1 MLKNYRFNIGKRFAM
16 PPTMRLCMSSA
27 TKYAQTNNP
36 LEVKMSSEMNATVG
50 SKVIVKVGCREI
62 EAVVLEITEAGC
74 RVKSIASGK
83 EFSVKKILRII
94 EPEDTSVEVEEL
106 DAPNPAPESA
116 PAEKPVKKL
125 SLLDAA
131 VEVLKTSGQPM
142 NTREIVKAATESGL
156 WIPTACRTPEQTL
169 YGSIFRE
176 IATKENPR
184 IVKAEQKGKFILG

>member
-1 MLKNYRFNIGKRFAM
+1 
-16 PPTMRLCMSSA
+16 
-27 TKYAQTNNP
+27 
-36 LEVKMSSEMNATVG
+36 MSSETNATVG

-62 EAVVLEITEAGC
+62 EAVVLEVTESGC
-74 RVKSIASGK
+74 RVKSIACGK
-83 EFSVKKILRII
+83 EFSVKKILRVI
-94 EPEDTSVEVEEL
+94 EPEDTSLEVEEQ

-116 PAEKPVKKL
+116 APVKPVKKL

-142 NTREIVKAATESGL
+142 NTREIVKAATDTAL

-184 IVKAEQKGKFILG
+184 IVKAEQKGKFRLA

>member
-1 MLKNYRFNIGKRFAM
+1 
-16 PPTMRLCMSSA
+16 
-27 TKYAQTNNP
+27 
-36 LEVKMSSEMNATVG
+36 MSSETNATIG

-62 EAVVLEITEAGC
+62 EAVVLEVTEAGC
-74 RVKSIASGK
+74 RVKSLASGK
-83 EFSVKKILRII
+83 EFAVKKILRVI
-94 EPEDTSVEVEEL
+94 EPEEKPAPEDTSVEVEEQE
-106 DAPNPAPESA
+106 APNPAPESA

-184 IVKAEQKGKFILG
+184 IAKAGQKGKFILG